1 LAQILCIETSTKVCS
16 IGLAVDGEIIE
27 LEEDLSNRYS
37 HAENV
42 NVFIDRVMA
51 DINFLDLD
59 AVAVSEGPGSYT
71 GLRIGVSTAKGICMG
86 RNIPLIAINPLEAMA
101 RRVKSK
107 VGNALKIPMI
117 DARRMEV
124 FCAAYDDAGK
134 EVFGTRA
141 EIVDQ
146 NSFAAHEN
154 VSEIYYFG
162 DGAEK
167 CKEVLRS
174 SRFKYVESYASALG
188 MALLAEEKFSNQNFE
203 NLAYFEP
210 FYLKD
215 FVAGKPKKGLQ

>member
-16 IGLAVDGEIIE
+16 VGLSINGKTAE

-42 NVFIDRVMA
+42 NVFVQKVLGQTPFSEI
-51 DINFLDLD
+51 D

-71 GLRIGVSTAKGICMG
+71 GMRIGVSTAKGICLG
-86 RNIPLIAINPLEAMA
+86 QNIPLISINPLEAMA
-101 RRVKSK
+101 SGVSASR
-107 VGNALKIPMI
+107 NALKIPMI

-124 FCAAYDDAGK
+124 FCSGFSEKGK
-134 EVFGTRA
+134 QVFETRA
-141 EIVDQ
+141 EIIHE
-146 NSFAAHEN
+146 NSFQNTGEY
-154 VSEIYYFG
+154 SEILFFG

-167 CKEVLRS
+167 CRAILTPP
-174 SRFKYVESYASALG
+174 RFKFINTYASAKD
-188 MALLAEEKFSNQNFE
+188 MAMLSEQKFANKDFE
-203 NLAYFEP
+203 DLAYFEP